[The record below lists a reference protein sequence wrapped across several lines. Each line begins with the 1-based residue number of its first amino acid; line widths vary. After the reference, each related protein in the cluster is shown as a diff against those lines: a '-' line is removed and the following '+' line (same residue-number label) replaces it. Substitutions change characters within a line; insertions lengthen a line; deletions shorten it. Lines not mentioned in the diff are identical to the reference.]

1 MNNSPKVSVIIPT
14 YNRAHLIERSIN
26 SVLQQTYDDLELIVV
41 DDASTD
47 NTSSVISKITDK
59 RLRYFRN
66 EKNIGPSKS
75 RNKGIELAKGELIAF
90 HDSDDEWCEDKL
102 EKQINLL
109 NNSSFEVAAVYCG
122 MEFFN
127 FETGEKIGE
136 DLREVNFREVFKN
149 GLHFLTPANVT
160 VMIKKEVL
168 NEVGKFDERLHAME
182 DTELAIRVSK
192 KYSYGFVK
200 EPLVKVTRNHNQLTA
215 NAKNYT
221 EAKEFIYEKHKDYLS
236 NKILYALCKDVA
248 NYHILKGNY
257 KKANEFVKNSFKHNI
272 NLKTVLQFT
281 AINLFPALIRYSYRK
296 KYSRGIPHPNI
307 EGEFIKE

>member
-26 SVLQQTYDDLELIVV
+26 SVLHQTFDDLELIVV

-90 HDSDDEWCEDKL
+90 QDSDDEWCRDKL

-109 NNSSFEVAAVYCG
+109 NSSSSEAAAVYCG

-127 FETGEKIGE
+127 FETREKIGE
-136 DLREVNFREVFKN
+136 DLREVDFREVFKN

-160 VMIKKEVL
+160 VLIKKEVL

-192 KYSYGFVK
+192 KYIYGFVK
-200 EPLVKVTRNHNQLTA
+200 EALVKVTRNHNQLTA

-221 EAKEFIYEKHKDYLS
+221 EAKEIIYEKHKDYLS
-236 NKILYALCKDVA
+236 NKILFALCKDVA

-257 KKANEFVKNSFKHNI
+257 KKANEFVKNSFRYNV
-272 NLKTVLQFT
+272 NVKTVLQFL
-281 AINLFPALIRYSYRK
+281 AINFFPSIIKYSYKK

-307 EGEFIKE
+307 EGEFIRE